1 MKPKTIHNKKGVQ
14 TMKLVFETDNGI
26 RLTSDKAFI
35 RVTASIIGFSIAQG
49 IFDEKNRVV
58 LSRAVAEFL
67 AEYRKNPTTLD
78 LTSYSYIEA
87 RALKNLL
94 DDGVE
99 FPNRD
104 ILEMF
109 SATLHYYLGTFD
121 EEV

>member
-1 MKPKTIHNKKGVQ
+1 
-14 TMKLVFETDNGI
+14 MKLVFENDNGYK
-26 RLTSDKAFI
+26 LTSDHEFI

-67 AEYRKNPTTLD
+67 SEYRKNPTTLD

-109 SATLHYYLGTFD
+109 AATLHYYLGTFD
-121 EEV
+121 KED